1 MKYLDALKLIQFK
14 KECKKKT
21 LKIYSSA
28 LTDPLDI
35 FIKAFFLKKKID
47 IQIYRNSFNTLNQ
60 VLLTENFEK
69 DTLDYKTIILFPWDF
84 IPDLDWRTGI
94 NKKNKKYENFDLK
107 VKNLSNI
114 LKRIKKSKVSML
126 YFNFPVP
133 EILIN
138 ENENSKLRYNL
149 ISKANIFSNIVNKEK
164 IFDLEK
170 YVDIGCP
177 FNSLNLSFVARKI
190 VSSCGNK
197 KFLSLKI
204 KPFKNKFKKHEL
216 KIKKVIATDF
226 YGLLWKG
233 LIGEDGPKKIFCDT
247 DAKGFMHNFYQDL
260 LLKLKDEGVILIGV
274 TKNTTK
280 DANLGLKNIH
290 CKLKKKDFVK
300 IFASYQPKSSQLI
313 AALKSLNLSQD
324 DLLFID
330 DNNVEIAEVRKN
342 LPKCSCLQFPK
353 NFEYYSE
360 FIKKINL
367 FFTKNIITKE
377 DTNRTTNYK
386 EILKTT
392 KILNKSKGIE
402 AYLDSLDMSLII
414 KRRMS
419 LNIDRA
425 IQLINKTNQFNIN
438 GLRLSKKKILN
449 IVSKKGNLFTG
460 FYKDNTGD
468 YGEIIALLTDAKG
481 NVLTF
486 VMSCRVF
493 QRNIEHAFL
502 YEIIKRNY
510 PIKKINY
517 RKTEKNQPAYNFLTY
532 DLVKTMNKDM
542 KFINKNKY
550 IDLYKNKYNLFN
562 IKFN

>member
-1 MKYLDALKLIQFK
+1 M
-14 KECKKKT
+14 
-21 LKIYSSA
+21 
-28 LTDPLDI
+28 
-35 FIKAFFLKKKID
+35 
-47 IQIYRNSFNTLNQ
+47 
-60 VLLTENFEK
+60 
-69 DTLDYKTIILFPWDF
+69 
-84 IPDLDWRTGI
+84 
-94 NKKNKKYENFDLK
+94 
-107 VKNLSNI
+107 
-114 LKRIKKSKVSML
+114 
-126 YFNFPVP
+126 
-133 EILIN
+133 
-138 ENENSKLRYNL
+138 
-149 ISKANIFSNIVNKEK
+149 
-164 IFDLEK
+164 
-170 YVDIGCP
+170 
-177 FNSLNLSFVARKI
+177 
-190 VSSCGNK
+190 
-197 KFLSLKI
+197 
-204 KPFKNKFKKHEL
+204 
-216 KIKKVIATDF
+216 
-226 YGLLWKG
+226 
-233 LIGEDGPKKIFCDT
+233 
-247 DAKGFMHNFYQDL
+247 
-260 LLKLKDEGVILIGV
+260 
-274 TKNTTK
+274 
-280 DANLGLKNIH
+280 
-290 CKLKKKDFVK
+290 
-300 IFASYQPKSSQLI
+300 
-313 AALKSLNLSQD
+313 
-324 DLLFID
+324 
-330 DNNVEIAEVRKN
+330 RKN
-342 LPKCSCLQFPK
+342 LLKCSCLQFPK

-468 YGEIIALLTDAKG
+468 YGEIIALLTDAEG